1 MYYNRVD
8 WDVFCHDGAHYD
20 EKTVV
25 IGYDKEW
32 GDGRMCDLQKANMW
46 KRISAALCDFIAL
59 SIVAVGVAFILSLI
73 LGFDGNIDRLEKIS
87 EGYETQFG
95 VDFRLPDED
104 YQNLSDAE
112 KELYEQA
119 MDAFSADPEANYVF
133 SLLINHIL
141 IMLTIGTL
149 TAFFLLEFI
158 VPLLFGNGQT
168 LGKKVFGVALM
179 HENHVKI
186 KPFALFVRAILGK
199 YTIETLV
206 PIYVFIMILFGALG
220 IVGVI
225 VLLGLPILQLVVIA
239 ASKTNSTIHDLVS
252 HTVCV
257 DYASQ
262 MIFEDADALVRY
274 KAERARE
281 AAEQSDN

>member
-1 MYYNRVD
+1 
-8 WDVFCHDGAHYD
+8 
-20 EKTVV
+20 
-25 IGYDKEW
+25 
-32 GDGRMCDLQKANMW
+32 MCDLQKANIL

-59 SIVAVGVAFILSLI
+59 SIVAVGVAFLLSLI
-73 LGFDGNIDRLEKIS
+73 LGFDAKIDRLEEIS
-87 EGYETQFG
+87 DEYEARFG
-95 VDFRLPDED
+95 VDFQLPDED
-104 YQNLSDAE
+104 DQNLSDDE
-112 KELYEQA
+112 KALYEHA
-119 MDAFSADPEANYVF
+119 WKAFSEDAEANYVF

-149 TAFFLLEFI
+149 AAFFLLEFI

-168 LGKKVFGVALM
+168 LGKKVFGVAVM

-199 YTIETLV
+199 YMIGVLI
-206 PIYVFIMILFGALG
+206 PIYIIIMVYFGVLLG
-220 IVGVI
+220 IVGVA
-225 VLLGLPILQLVVIA
+225 VLLGLLILQLVSIVI
-239 ASKTNSTIHDLVS
+239 SKTNSAVHDLLA

-281 AAEQSDN
+281 AAERSDN

>member
-1 MYYNRVD
+1 
-8 WDVFCHDGAHYD
+8 
-20 EKTVV
+20 
-25 IGYDKEW
+25 
-32 GDGRMCDLQKANMW
+32 MCDLQKANIL

-59 SIVAVGVAFILSLI
+59 SIVAVGVAFLLSLI
-73 LGFDGNIDRLEKIS
+73 LGFDAKIDRLEEIS
-87 EGYETQFG
+87 DGYEAQFG
-95 VDFRLPDED
+95 VDFQIPNED
-104 YQNLSDAE
+104 YQNLSDEE
-112 KELYEQA
+112 KEVYEQA
-119 MDAFSADPEANYVF
+119 LDAFSADIEANNVF

-141 IMLTIGTL
+141 IMTTIGTL

-199 YTIETLV
+199 YMMGVLI
-206 PIYVFIMILFGALG
+206 PIYIIFMVCFGVLHG
-220 IVGVI
+220 IVGIV
-225 VLLGLPILQLVVIA
+225 VLLGLLILQLVSIA
-239 ASKTNSTIHDLVS
+239 ISKTNSAVHDLLA

-281 AAEQSDN
+281 AAERSDN

>member
-1 MYYNRVD
+1 ML
-8 WDVFCHDGAHYD
+8 
-20 EKTVV
+20 
-25 IGYDKEW
+25 
-32 GDGRMCDLQKANMW
+32 DLQKANMW

-59 SIVAVGVAFILSLI
+59 SIVAVGVAFLLSLI
-73 LGFDGNIDRLEKIS
+73 LGFDAKIDRLEEIS
-87 EGYETQFG
+87 DGYEAQFG
-95 VDFRLPDED
+95 VDFQIPNED
-104 YQNLSDAE
+104 YQNLSDEE

-119 MDAFSADPEANYVF
+119 MDAFSEDAEANYVF

-149 TAFFLLEFI
+149 AAFFLLEFI

-168 LGKKVFGVALM
+168 LGKKVFGVAVM

-206 PIYVFIMILFGALG
+206 PIYVFIMIAFGALG
-220 IVGVI
+220 IVGI
-225 VLLGLPILQLVVIA
+225 AVLLGLLILQLVTIA
-239 ASKTNSTIHDLVS
+239 TSKTNSTIHDLLS
-252 HTVCV
+252 HTVCI
-257 DYASQ
+257 DYVSQ
-262 MIFEDADALVRY
+262 LIFEDADALVRY

-281 AAEQSDN
+281 AAERSDN

>member
-1 MYYNRVD
+1 ML
-8 WDVFCHDGAHYD
+8 
-20 EKTVV
+20 
-25 IGYDKEW
+25 
-32 GDGRMCDLQKANMW
+32 DLQKANMW

-59 SIVAVGVAFILSLI
+59 SIVAVGVAFLLSLI
-73 LGFDGNIDRLEKIS
+73 LGFDAKIDRLEEIS
-87 EGYETQFG
+87 DGYEAQFG
-95 VDFRLPDED
+95 VDFQIPNED
-104 YQNLSDAE
+104 YQNLSDEE

-119 MDAFSADPEANYVF
+119 MDAFSEDAEANYVF

-149 TAFFLLEFI
+149 AAFFLLEFI

-168 LGKKVFGVALM
+168 LGKKVFGVAVM

-206 PIYVFIMILFGALG
+206 PIYVFIMIVFGALG
-220 IVGVI
+220 IVGI
-225 VLLGLPILQLVVIA
+225 AVLLGLLILQLVTIA
-239 ASKTNSTIHDLVS
+239 TSKTNSTIHDLLS
-252 HTVCV
+252 HTVCI
-257 DYASQ
+257 DYVSQ
-262 MIFEDADALVRY
+262 LIFEDADALVRY

-281 AAEQSDN
+281 AAERSDN